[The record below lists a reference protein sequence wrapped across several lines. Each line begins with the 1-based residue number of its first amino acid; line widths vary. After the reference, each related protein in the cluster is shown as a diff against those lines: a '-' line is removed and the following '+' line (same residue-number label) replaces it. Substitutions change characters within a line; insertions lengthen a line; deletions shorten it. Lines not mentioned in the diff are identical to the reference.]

1 MYCGQSIQPVSA
13 KERFKSGRSSVVM
26 DVTVES
32 LMSIV
37 DELLYDAFCDGSN
50 GTVVWLSD

>member
-1 MYCGQSIQPVSA
+1 VSA